1 MSDDNPPEV
10 SKSSPTISEA
20 VGAKTELFR
29 EQQIKP
35 VVIFTVGV
43 YGLLGFSLGATSYA
57 VLWAMLDGGGL
68 VDTAMGYLIALVIL
82 LSMLFLGSF
91 AAAFVT
97 LHGVGTGLVGSER
110 LLEERSMIFAG
121 SCYAGMIVMTT
132 VASILIRA
140 ALPAVVAVEFGFGR
154 VLILS
159 LVVAIPAAIVAVGIV
174 WLDDRYLSED
184 ADRMG
189 VIEGA

>member
-1 MSDDNPPEV
+1 MSDDNTPKMAQNSATLSDV
-10 SKSSPTISEA
+10 
-20 VGAKTELFR
+20 VGAKVELFK
-29 EQQIKP
+29 EQRIKP
-35 VVIFTVGV
+35 IVLFTVGV
-43 YGLLGFSLGATSYA
+43 FGLLGFALGATSYA

-68 VDTAMGYLIALVIL
+68 VDTAVGYFVALIIL

-97 LHGVGTGLVGSER
+97 LHGISAGLVSSER

-140 ALPAVVAVEFGFGR
+140 ALPSVVAVEFGFGR
-154 VLILS
+154 MLLLS
-159 LVVAIPAAIVAVGIV
+159 VVVAIPAALVAAGIG
-174 WLDDRYLSED
+174 WLDDRYLSGD
-184 ADRMG
+184 VDRMK
-189 VIEGA
+189 VVEGS